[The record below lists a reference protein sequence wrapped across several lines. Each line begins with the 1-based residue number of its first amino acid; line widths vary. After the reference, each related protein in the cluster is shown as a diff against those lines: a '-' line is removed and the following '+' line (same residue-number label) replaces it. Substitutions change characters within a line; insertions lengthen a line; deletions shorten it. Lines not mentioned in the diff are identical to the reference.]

1 MRYFSDAL
9 FHTTSNGANGLLNPL
24 ESSVCYILYTVKFNT
39 KNSTL
44 CPHSGVMS
52 DQGEYLGAQ
61 AESGGSTTGKRE
73 AEEEE
78 EAKAEEE

>member
-1 MRYFSDAL
+1 VRYFSDAL

-24 ESSVCYILYTVKFNT
+24 ESSVCYILYTVT

-52 DQGEYLGAQ
+52 DQGKYSGAQ
-61 AESGGSTTGKRE
+61 DESGGSTTGKQE

-78 EAKAEEE
+78 GAEAK

>member
-24 ESSVCYILYTVKFNT
+24 EPCVCYILYTVKFNT

-44 CPHSGVMS
+44 CPRSGVMS
-52 DQGEYLGAQ
+52 NQGEYLDAQ
-61 AESGGSTTGKRE
+61 ADSGGSTTGKQE
-73 AEEEE
+73 AEEKEE
-78 EAKAEEE
+78 D